1 MPTDCYA
8 QDLVEVLSDEKAWNV
23 PIKHDQATYKRKEDG
38 TFEGHELMPPF
49 LYHDGWLS
57 IYWQTANY
65 QEIELTPLQEE
76 AVW

>member
-1 MPTDCYA
+1 MV
-8 QDLVEVLSDEKAWNV
+8 QDLVEALSDEKAWNV
-23 PIKHDQATYKRKEDG
+23 PKKHDQSAYQRNPDG
-38 TFEGHELMPPF
+38 SFVGFERMPPF
-49 LYHDGWLS
+49 RYHDGWLS